1 MYKTLNETINLTCH
15 YYKNY
20 WPNQSGVYFLLRDNL
35 VEARLAG
42 RSSFSP
48 PPCSER
54 RVIACCSHDCVFR
67 GRRWTAT
74 SGRAWE
80 APLCPCCG
88 DDRLLRGSSISQ
100 SPQREHFPGAAAH
113 AASSLDR
120 NNSGA
125 RALALAGPS
134 PPCSGAFAT
143 PSCLPGLQLC
153 SWAAGAVPGQWLST
167 LAVRHSLHRSPTQSE
182 SLGWGLGLLKS
193 LPGNFFQCAART
205 ESLQTS
211 SVVPQL
217 RLSAAGT
224 ADAKGSEASL

>member
-1 MYKTLNETINLTCH
+1 M
-15 YYKNY
+15 
-20 WPNQSGVYFLLRDNL
+20 
-35 VEARLAG
+35 EARLAG

-54 RVIACCSHDCVFR
+54 CVIACCSHDCVFR

-88 DDRLLRGSSISQ
+88 DNRLLRGSSISQ
-100 SPQREHFPGAAAH
+100 SPQREHFPGATVH
-113 AASSLDR
+113 AASSLDW

-125 RALALAGPS
+125 RALAPARPAAVLL
-134 PPCSGAFAT
+134 

-153 SWAAGAVPGQWLST
+153 SWVAGAVPGQWLST
-167 LAVRHSLHRSPTQSE
+167 LAVRYSLHLSPTQSE

-224 ADAKGSEASL
+224 ADAEGSEASL